1 MKVLIIA
8 CNFERLR
15 IIFYRF
21 PSNVEQKSNFKSN
34 WNLQLFYSAFLIYV
48 TKLGLMPYSFEIKL
62 LVSHETLAQI
72 DMALLVSGKLVQ
84 LLILAWLGGKSY
96 IK

>member
-21 PSNVEQKSNFKSN
+21 PSSVIVCNFKSN
-34 WNLQLFYSAFLIYV
+34 WNLQLFYSAFLLYV

>member
-1 MKVLIIA
+1 
-8 CNFERLR
+8 
-15 IIFYRF
+15 
-21 PSNVEQKSNFKSN
+21 
-34 WNLQLFYSAFLIYV
+34 
-48 TKLGLMPYSFEIKL
+48 MPYSFEIKL